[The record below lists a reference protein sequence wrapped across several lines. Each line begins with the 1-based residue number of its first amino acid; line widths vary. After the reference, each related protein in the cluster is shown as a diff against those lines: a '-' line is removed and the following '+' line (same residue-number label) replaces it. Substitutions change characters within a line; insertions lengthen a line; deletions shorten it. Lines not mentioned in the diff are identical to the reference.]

1 MQYVGQ
7 TGRSLKTRF
16 PEHFPKMKKPKKF
29 DKFLH
34 RHFKNNGHS
43 PSKIVIQPVEK
54 IIYDPNS
61 SSRLKNIKRHETK
74 LKWIKSLQSPF
85 PLGFNDNIYHE
96 GNMVFFCF

>member
-16 PEHFPKMKKPKKF
+16 REHFRKMKKPKKF
-29 DKFLH
+29 DTFLY

-61 SSRLKNIKRHETK
+61 STRLKI
-74 LKWIKSLQSPF
+74 LKDMKPNLNG
-85 PLGFNDNIYHE
+85 LN
-96 GNMVFFCF
+96 FCNHLFLKAANNVVVV

>member
-16 PEHFPKMKKPKKF
+16 REHFRKMKKPKKF
-29 DKFLH
+29 DTFLY
-34 RHFKNNGHS
+34 RHFKNNSHS

-61 SSRLKNIKRHETK
+61 STRLKILRDMK
-74 LKWIKSLQSPF
+74 LNLNG
-85 PLGFNDNIYHE
+85 LN
-96 GNMVFFCF
+96 FCNHLFL